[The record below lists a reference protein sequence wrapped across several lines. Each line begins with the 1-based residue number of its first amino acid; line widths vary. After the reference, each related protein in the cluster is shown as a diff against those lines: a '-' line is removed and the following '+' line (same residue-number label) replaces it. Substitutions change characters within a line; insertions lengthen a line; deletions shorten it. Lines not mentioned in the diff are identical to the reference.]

1 MDQKANAER
10 STCRNCGR
18 AVVWARLNTGDWVPL
33 DREPNDRGQMIL
45 LDGDRCYPVEPGARY
60 GTDVQVRRHRSHVTT
75 CGLGPRARSVATV
88 AREVSAEAAGRR
100 DRVAQVRRALARGSA
115 AV

>member
-1 MDQKANAER
+1 MHQDATTNRA
-10 STCRNCGR
+10 TCRNCGR
-18 AVVWARLNTGDWVPL
+18 PLVWARLNTGDWVPL
-33 DREPNDRGQMIL
+33 DQEPNDRGQMIL
-45 LDGDRCYPVEPGARY
+45 LDGDRCYPVDPGARY